1 MILTSKKTQT
11 NSDYCAKIQFV
22 ILIFTNILVSSFKV
36 AYLQNLKLAAGLQN
50 RVVESTNLVSL
61 EISYDE

>member
-1 MILTSKKTQT
+1 MILTSKKQT

-22 ILIFTNILVSSFKV
+22 ILILTNILVSSFKV
-36 AYLQNLKLAAGLQN
+36 VYLQNLKLAAVLQN

-61 EISYDE
+61 EISYN

>member
-1 MILTSKKTQT
+1 MILTSKKQT
-11 NSDYCAKIQFV
+11 NSDRAKIQFV

-61 EISYDE
+61 EISND